1 MKPALNW
8 ARVIAVP
15 VPAVHGSG
23 VRPAD
28 GSVTSAHLSCF
39 LSVPVSRLLSCSHL
53 HFRERSFRTFGSV
66 GFVSGVIILCAT
78 AALTTAVRARVNAG
92 VDTPGESPGYSLAGG
107 LKLTQPIHRR
117 RLYFR
122 VPYPRGYMLLRLT
135 ALDFLLLFTREGWY
149 VLSLFF
155 LFSMSP
161 LSFCSA
167 SAAKTGIWSRGRAR
181 GMTLAS
187 LSRRGSSRG

>member
-1 MKPALNW
+1 M
-8 ARVIAVP
+8 P

-107 LKLTQPIHRR
+107 LTLTQPMHRR

-122 VPYPRGYMLLRLT
+122 VPCPRGYMLLRLT

-161 LSFCSA
+161 LSFLFCL
-167 SAAKTGIWSRGRAR
+167 GGENRDLVSR
-181 GMTLAS
+181 S
-187 LSRRGSSRG
+187 SSRDDVSFALKTRLEPWIDCKGAAR